1 MLKTGKQLR
10 LRRTLL
16 TGDDRHRRIPLDQC
30 VSDGPIVVA
39 DTGDGLL
46 RALVADVADGII
58 VHKGHAR
65 SFAPGDTHKDMEEP
79 RRRYDDCGDR
89 MFPAELRH
97 ASTEVEDATDD
108 DGLIVLTLLRSFAS
122 TTVRMAGSLDGYRC
136 PCTDIHAGW
145 SEGLGVA
152 LTQNHAETCLRDGD
166 EACRLL
172 TRVRTPLVHDGTKD

>member
-1 MLKTGKQLR
+1 M
-10 LRRTLL
+10 RRTLL
-16 TGDDRHRRIPLDQC
+16 AGADRHLRIPLDQC

-46 RALVADVADGII
+46 RALVADGII
-58 VHKGHAR
+58 VHKGRTR

-79 RRRYDDCGDR
+79 RRGYDDCGDR

-108 DGLIVLTLLRSFAS
+108 EGLIVLTLRRSFAS
-122 TTVRMAGSLDGYRC
+122 TMVRMAGRLDGYRC
-136 PCTDIHAGW
+136 PCTDIRAGW